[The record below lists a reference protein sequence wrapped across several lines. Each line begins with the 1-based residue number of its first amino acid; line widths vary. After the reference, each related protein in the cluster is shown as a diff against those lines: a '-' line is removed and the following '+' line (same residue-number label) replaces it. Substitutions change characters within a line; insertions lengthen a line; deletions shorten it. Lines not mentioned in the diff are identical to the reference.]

1 MYLHSA
7 KIAFYAK
14 KKWTFYCPYLKD
26 WQNANVKWKLPSHTF
41 LVLQITFSLAGFG
54 GFSAWEQTA
63 SGLLH
68 SWLAVSWSFEGRSR
82 QMGCSAQP
90 CAAVPARRQ
99 IFSGTCYLPI
109 TRSGEGSLESSRIV
123 EAGRWCYRACWYHSW
138 WHWSPLQYKTLSEE
152 QPFAFCWHLY
162 WEMPF
167 LEAFLHNSV
176 TVCLSQVEG
185 KCLLPTGSRIFDTR
199 NSLHKQRSAW
209 AWSEPAPEEHCC
221 WLILHAPCAKL
232 NI

>member
-1 MYLHSA
+1 MKAPVSHIFSTTNHFLASRIRGFLCLRTDCQWVDSLLTGSFVVLWAPVETDGSFCSALCRGPSA
-7 KIAFYAK
+7 KAD
-14 KKWTFYCPYLKD
+14 L
-26 WQNANVKWKLPSHTF
+26 
-41 LVLQITFSLAGFG
+41 LA
-54 GFSAWEQTA
+54 
-63 SGLLH
+63 
-68 SWLAVSWSFEGRSR
+68 
-82 QMGCSAQP
+82 
-90 CAAVPARRQ
+90 
-99 IFSGTCYLPI
+99 I
-109 TRSGEGSLESSRIV
+109 TRSGEASLESSRIV
-123 EAGRWCYRACWYHSW
+123 EAGLWCYRACRYHSW
-138 WHWSPLQYKTLSEE
+138 WHWSPLQFKTLSEE

-185 KCLLPTGSRIFDTR
+185 KCLLPTGSCIFDTR